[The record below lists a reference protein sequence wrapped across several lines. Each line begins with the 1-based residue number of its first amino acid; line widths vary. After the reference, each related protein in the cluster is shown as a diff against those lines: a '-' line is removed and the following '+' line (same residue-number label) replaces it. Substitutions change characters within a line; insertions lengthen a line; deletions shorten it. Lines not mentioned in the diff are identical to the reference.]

1 MHPIETRNITKIFT
15 SGIFNKL
22 EVRALDDVSLEVKKG
37 EIFGLL
43 GPNGAGKTTFIRILL
58 GITYPTM
65 GEAFLLEKPVSHYQL
80 KTRIGYLPENHQF
93 PRHMTGERILTYF
106 GKLSGL
112 DNHTLRNKCEELLHL
127 VNMTKWK
134 GVRIKKYSKGMLQ
147 RIGLAQAM
155 INDPDVLFLDE
166 PTDGVDPV
174 GRKEIRD
181 ILKRLRDRGKTI
193 FLNSHLLS
201 EVELVSDRVAILKR
215 GKVIRS
221 GATTEF
227 TKTSDEHE
235 VKFDGSISDDLLNTL
250 RSYNPALR
258 LEGNVL
264 TFTTADRVTINN
276 IIDKLR
282 KANIS
287 IESISKRKG
296 TLEDTFIDLM
306 NEDSAP

>member
-1 MHPIETRNITKIFT
+1 MHPIQTRNLTKVYT
-15 SGIFNKL
+15 SGLFKKF
-22 EVRALDDVSLEVKKG
+22 EVHALDDVSLEVNKG

-58 GITYPTM
+58 GITYPTT
-65 GEAFLLEKPVSHYQL
+65 GEAFLLEKPVSHYQV
-80 KTRIGYLPENHQF
+80 KSRIGYLPENHQF

-112 DNHTLRNKCEELLHL
+112 DNYTLRNKCEELLNL

-201 EVELVSDRVAILKR
+201 EVELVSDRVAILKK

-227 TKTSDEHE
+227 TKSSDEHE
-235 VKFDGSISDDLLNTL
+235 VKIDGTISDELLNTL
-250 RSYNPALR
+250 RSYTPTVR
-258 LEGNVL
+258 LEGNAL
-264 TFTTADRVTINN
+264 TFTIADRETINN

-282 KANIS
+282 RENIS
-287 IESISKRKG
+287 IESMSRRKG

-306 NEDSAP
+306 NEDPTP